1 MAPPLSSAALV
12 ISGKASSIPAGINSR
27 ITGRRNALLD
37 RIKSELAYF
46 NGLRRALARTTPVGK
61 NPTRTFCDLAD
72 ELAVKFGES
81 VALLSDRETFSYR
94 EWNGRANRYARW
106 AKSQGLVK
114 GDVVCLLMPNRPEY
128 LAIWLGLARAGL
140 ITALIN
146 TNVSGAS
153 LAHSVNIAAAKALIV
168 DAALLLQLASARG
181 QLNQPLSILAHGA
194 PATGAPEAVMPRI
207 DEIIETF
214 SDAPLR
220 PDERVALTIDD
231 GALYV
236 YTSGTTGMPK
246 AARITHSR
254 LQRMIFGFSAVT
266 NAKASDRMY
275 QCLPMYHSTGGVLA
289 TGAVLTVGGS
299 CFIRERFSAS
309 DFWNDIVRNQCTMFV
324 YVGELCRYLL
334 NAQPGPN
341 DRAHRIRLCF
351 GNGLRPDIFEAFR
364 DRFGIEQILEFYAAS
379 EGNVAL
385 FNLDSHPGAV
395 GRVPAWAKRSFPFKI
410 VAYDVE
416 RNIDKRDASGRCIE
430 CAIDEVGE
438 AIGEILDDPNK
449 PASRFDGYADAA
461 ATKAKILRDVFRDG
475 DAWFRT
481 GDLLRRDGAG
491 YYYFV
496 DRIGDTFRWKGENVS
511 TTEVSEAIATFPGVR
526 EANVYG
532 VAVPGNEGRAGM
544 AALVVDGVDQFDL
557 AALRAHIAAH
567 LPPYARP
574 VFLRFRR
581 DLDMTGTFK
590 QKKTELVA
598 EGFDLPEGADPVYF
612 DDRALGAYAPITS
625 RFVAALRAGSIKL

>member
-1 MAPPLSSAALV
+1 MF
-12 ISGKASSIPAGINSR
+12 
-27 ITGRRNALLD
+27 D
-37 RIKSELAYF
+37 RIKSEIAYLS
-46 NGLRRALARTTPVGK
+46 GLRRALARTTPVGK
-61 NPTRTFCDLAD
+61 NPTRTYCDLAD
-72 ELAVKFGES
+72 ELAIQYGDQT
-81 VALLSDRETFSYR
+81 ALLSDRETFSYR

-106 AKSQGLVK
+106 ARSQGLGK
-114 GDVVCLLMPNRPEY
+114 GDVVGLLMPNRPEY

-153 LAHSVNIAAAKALIV
+153 LAHSVNVAAAKALIV
-168 DAALLLQLASARG
+168 DASLAPQLATARD
-181 QLNQPLSILAHGA
+181 QLNQPLLILAHGA
-194 PATGAPEAVMPRI
+194 PPPGMAEPRI

-214 SDAPLR
+214 SDAPLT
-220 PDERVALTIDD
+220 PGERVALTIDD

-254 LQRMIFGFSAVT
+254 LQRMIYGFSAVM
-266 NAKASDRMY
+266 NAQASDRMY
-275 QCLPMYHSTGGVLA
+275 QSLPMYHSTGGVLA
-289 TGAVLTVGGS
+289 TGAVLSVGGS

-309 DFWNDIVRNQCTMFV
+309 DFWADIVRHQCTMFV

-334 NAQPGPN
+334 NAPPTPN
-341 DRAHRIRLCF
+341 DKAHRIRLCF
-351 GNGLRPDIFEAFR
+351 GNGLRPDIFTPFR
-364 DRFGIEQILEFYAAS
+364 DRFGIKQILEFYAAS

-395 GRVPAWAKRSFPFKI
+395 GRIPVWAKKSFPFKI

-416 RNIDKRDASGRCIE
+416 QNIDQRNAEGRCIE
-430 CAIDEVGE
+430 CAPNEVGE

-461 ATKAKILRDVFRDG
+461 ATKAKILRDVFREG
-475 DAWFRT
+475 DSWFRT
-481 GDLLRRDGAG
+481 GDLLRRDAAG
-491 YYYFV
+491 YFYFV

-532 VAVPGNEGRAGM
+532 VSVPGYEGRAGM
-544 AALVVDGVDQFDL
+544 AAMVVDDADHFDL
-557 AALRAHIAAH
+557 SGLRAHIAAH
-567 LPPYARP
+567 LPTYARP

-581 DLDMTGTFK
+581 DLDTTGTFK

-598 EGFDLPEGADPVYF
+598 EGFELPPGADPVYF
-612 DDRALGAYAPITS
+612 DDRTIGAYRPIAADFTS
-625 RFVAALRAGSIKL
+625 ALRAGSVKL

>member
-1 MAPPLSSAALV
+1 
-12 ISGKASSIPAGINSR
+12 
-27 ITGRRNALLD
+27 LLD
-37 RIKSELAYF
+37 RIKSEFAYLG
-46 NGLRRALARTTPVGK
+46 GLRRALARTTPVGK
-61 NPTRTFCDLAD
+61 NPTRTYCDLAD
-72 ELAVKFGES
+72 ELAAQYGDRI
-81 VALLSDRETFSYR
+81 ALLSDRETFSYR
-94 EWNGRANRYARW
+94 VWNGRANRYARW
-106 AKSQGLVK
+106 AKSQGLGK

-153 LAHSVNIAAAKALIV
+153 LAHSVNIAASKALIV
-168 DAALLLQLASARG
+168 DGSLMPQLASARE
-181 QLNQPLSILAHGA
+181 QLNQPLLILAHGA
-194 PATGAPEAVMPRI
+194 AQSGASEPRI
-207 DEIIETF
+207 DEIVETF
-214 SDAPLR
+214 SDAPLS
-220 PDERVALTIDD
+220 PDERVALTIED

-246 AARITHSR
+246 AAKITHSR
-254 LQRMIFGFSAVT
+254 LQRMIYGFSAVM
-266 NAKASDRMY
+266 NARPSDRMY

-299 CFIRERFSAS
+299 CFIRERFSAN
-309 DFWNDIVRNQCTMFV
+309 DFWGDVVRHQCTMFV

-334 NAQPGPN
+334 NAPPSPN
-341 DRAHRIRLCF
+341 DRAHGIRLCF
-351 GNGLRPDIFEAFR
+351 GNGLRPDIFTPFR
-364 DRFGIEQILEFYAAS
+364 DRFGIKQILEFYAAS

-395 GRVPAWAKRSFPFKI
+395 GRVPAWAKKSFPFKI

-416 RNIDKRDASGRCIE
+416 QNIDKRNADGRCIE
-430 CAIDEVGE
+430 CAVDEAGE
-438 AIGEILDDPNK
+438 AIGEILNDPAK

-461 ATKAKILRDVFRDG
+461 ATKAKILRDVFREG
-475 DAWFRT
+475 DSWFRT
-481 GDLLRRDGAG
+481 GDLLRRDASG
-491 YYYFV
+491 YFYFV

-511 TTEVSEAIATFPGVR
+511 TTEVAEAIATFPCVR

-532 VAVPGNEGRAGM
+532 VSVLGSEGRAGM
-544 AALVVDGVDQFDL
+544 AALVVDGVEHFDL
-557 AALRAHIAAH
+557 PGLRAHIAAH
-567 LPPYARP
+567 LPVYARP

-598 EGFDLPEGADPVYF
+598 EGFDLPPGADSVYF
-612 DDRALGAYAPITS
+612 DDRTLGAYVPLAADFMT
-625 RFVAALRAGSIKL
+625 ALRAGSVKL

>member
-1 MAPPLSSAALV
+1 MGG
-12 ISGKASSIPAGINSR
+12 GKRGARS
-27 ITGRRNALLD
+27 LFD
-37 RIKSELAYF
+37 RIKSEFAYLG
-46 NGLRRALARTTPVGK
+46 GLRRALARTTPVGK

-72 ELAVKFGES
+72 ELAAQYGDR
-81 VALLSDRETFSYR
+81 VALLSDRESFSYR
-94 EWNGRANRYARW
+94 VWNGRANRYARW
-106 AKSQGLVK
+106 ARAQGLGK

-128 LAIWLGLARAGL
+128 LAIWLGLGRAGL

-168 DAALLLQLASARG
+168 DTSLLPQLASARD
-181 QLNQPLSILAHGA
+181 QLNQPLLILAHGA
-194 PATGAPEAVMPRI
+194 PQAGTGEPRI
-207 DEIIETF
+207 DEIVETF
-214 SDAPLR
+214 SDAPLSAG
-220 PDERVALTIDD
+220 ERVALTIDD

-254 LQRMIFGFSAVT
+254 LQRMMYGFSAVM

-299 CFIRERFSAS
+299 CFIRERFSAG
-309 DFWNDIVRNQCTMFV
+309 DFWTDIVRQQCTMFV

-334 NAQPGPN
+334 NAPPGPN
-341 DRAHRIRLCF
+341 DKAHRIRLCF
-351 GNGLRPDIFEAFR
+351 GNGLRPDIFTTFR
-364 DRFGIEQILEFYAAS
+364 DRFGIKQILEFYAAS

-395 GRVPAWAKRSFPFKI
+395 GRIPVWAKHSFPFKI

-416 RNIDKRDASGRCIE
+416 QNIDKRNAEGRCIE
-430 CAIDEVGE
+430 CAPGEVGE

-461 ATKAKILRDVFRDG
+461 ATKAKILRDVFREG
-475 DAWFRT
+475 DSWFRT
-481 GDLLRRDGAG
+481 GDLLRRDTSG
-491 YYYFV
+491 YFYFV

-511 TTEVSEAIATFPGVR
+511 TTEVAEAIATFPGVR

-532 VAVPGNEGRAGM
+532 VSVPGNEGRAGM
-544 AALVVDGVDQFDL
+544 AALVVDDPDHFDV

-567 LPPYARP
+567 LPTYARP

-581 DLDMTGTFK
+581 NLEMTGTFK
-590 QKKTELVA
+590 QKKTDLVA
-598 EGFDLPEGADPVYF
+598 EGFDLPPGADPVYF
-612 DDRALGAYAPITS
+612 DNRTLGAYTPVDADVI
-625 RFVAALRAGSIKL
+625 AALRVGSVKL

>member
-1 MAPPLSSAALV
+1 
-12 ISGKASSIPAGINSR
+12 
-27 ITGRRNALLD
+27 LLE
-37 RIKSELAYF
+37 RIKSEIAYLG
-46 NGLRRALARTTPVGK
+46 GLRRALARTTPVGK
-61 NPTRTFCDLAD
+61 NPTRTYCDLAD
-72 ELAVKFGES
+72 ELAILHGDRI
-81 VALLSDRETFSYR
+81 ALLSDRETFSYR

-106 AKSQGLVK
+106 ARSQGLGK

-168 DAALLLQLASARG
+168 DASLMPLLAGVRD
-181 QLNQPLSILAHGA
+181 QLNQPIQILAHGA
-194 PATGAPEAVMPRI
+194 PQTGSATTAAARI
-207 DEIIETF
+207 DEIVETF
-214 SDAPLR
+214 ADSPLAA
-220 PDERVALTIDD
+220 DERVALTIDD

-254 LQRMIFGFSAVT
+254 LQRMIYGFSAVM
-266 NAKASDRMY
+266 NAQVSDRMY

-289 TGAVLTVGGS
+289 TGAVLSVGGS

-309 DFWNDIVRNQCTMFV
+309 DFWIDVVRHQCTIFA
-324 YVGELCRYLL
+324 YVGECCRYLL
-334 NAQPGPN
+334 NAPPGPN
-341 DRAHRIRLCF
+341 DKAHRIRLCF
-351 GNGLRPDIFEAFR
+351 GNGLRPDIFAAFR
-364 DRFGIEQILEFYAAS
+364 DRFGIRQILEFYAAS

-395 GRVPAWAKRSFPFKI
+395 GRIPAWAKKSFPFKI
-410 VAYDVE
+410 VAFDVE
-416 RNIDKRDASGRCIE
+416 RNIDKRNAEGRCIE
-430 CAIDEVGE
+430 CAPGEIGE
-438 AIGEILDDPNK
+438 AIGEILNDPNK

-461 ATKAKILRDVFRDG
+461 ATKAKILRDVFREG

-481 GDLLRRDGAG
+481 GDLLRRDAAG
-491 YYYFV
+491 YFYFV

-511 TTEVSEAIATFPGVR
+511 TTEVAEAIASFPGVR

-532 VAVPGNEGRAGM
+532 VAVPGYEGRAGM
-544 AALVVDGVDQFDL
+544 AALVVDGADHFDL
-557 AALRAHIAAH
+557 AGLRGHIAAH
-567 LPPYARP
+567 LPAYARP

-590 QKKTELVA
+590 QKKTDLVA
-598 EGFDLPEGADPVYF
+598 EGIDLSHGHDPVYW
-612 DDRALGAYAPITS
+612 DDRTHGAYRPLTAQFRS
-625 RFVAALRAGSIKL
+625 ALRDGSVKL

>member
-1 MAPPLSSAALV
+1 MGNAGRHPLF
-12 ISGKASSIPAGINSR
+12 
-27 ITGRRNALLD
+27 D
-37 RIKSELAYF
+37 RIRSELAYLG
-46 NGLRRALARTTPVGK
+46 GLRRALARTTPVGK
-61 NPTRTFCDLAD
+61 NPNRTYCDLAD
-72 ELAVKFGES
+72 ELAVQYGDRI
-81 VALLSDRETFSYR
+81 ALLSDRENFSYR
-94 EWNGRANRYARW
+94 QWNGRANRYARW
-106 AKSQGLVK
+106 AQSQGLGK

-168 DAALLLQLASARG
+168 DASLMAQLASARG
-181 QLNQPLSILAHGA
+181 QLNQPLLILAHGA
-194 PATGAPEAVMPRI
+194 SPTEATGSAEPRI
-207 DEIIETF
+207 DEIVETF

-220 PDERVALTIDD
+220 ADERVPLTIED

-254 LQRMIFGFSAVT
+254 LQRMIYGFSAVM
-266 NAKASDRMY
+266 NAGAGDRMY

-299 CFIRERFSAS
+299 CFIRERFSAG
-309 DFWNDIVRNQCTMFV
+309 DFWSDIVRHQCTMFV

-334 NAQPGPN
+334 NAPPGPQ
-341 DRAHRIRLCF
+341 DKAHHVRLCF
-351 GNGLRPDIFEAFR
+351 GNGLRPDIFSAFR
-364 DRFGIEQILEFYAAS
+364 DRFGIKQILEFYAAS

-395 GRVPAWAKRSFPFKI
+395 GRIPAWAKKSFPFKI
-410 VAYDVE
+410 VAFDVE
-416 RNIDKRDASGRCIE
+416 HNVDKRDAEGRCIE
-430 CAIDEVGE
+430 CSTDEIGE
-438 AIGEILDDPNK
+438 AIGEILNDPSK
-449 PASRFDGYADAA
+449 PASRFDGYSDAA
-461 ATKAKILRDVFRDG
+461 ATNAKILRDVFRQG

-481 GDLLRRDGAG
+481 GDLLRRDAAG
-491 YYYFV
+491 YFYFV

-532 VAVPGNEGRAGM
+532 VSVPGSEGRAGM
-544 AALVVDGVDQFDL
+544 AALVLEQADQFDL
-557 AALRAHIAAH
+557 PGLRAHIAAH

-574 VFLRFRR
+574 LFLRFRR

-598 EGFDLPEGADPVYF
+598 EGFDLPPGGDSVFF
-612 DDRALGAYAPITS
+612 DDRAMGAYSPVTADFMS
-625 RFVAALRAGSIKL
+625 AFRAGTVKL

>member
-1 MAPPLSSAALV
+1 MRSSFRAGQSKKADGPLF
-12 ISGKASSIPAGINSR
+12 
-27 ITGRRNALLD
+27 D
-37 RIKSELAYF
+37 RIRSEIAYF

-61 NPTRTFCDLAD
+61 NPTRTFCDLAE
-72 ELAVKFGES
+72 ELAVQFGEK
-81 VALLSDRETFSYR
+81 VALLSERETFSYR

-106 AKSQGLVK
+106 ARSAGLVK
-114 GDVVCLLMPNRPEY
+114 GDVVGLLMPNRPEY

-146 TNVSGAS
+146 TNVTSAS
-153 LAHSVNIAAAKALIV
+153 LAHSVNIAVAKALIV
-168 DAALLLQLASARG
+168 DASLLPQLVSARD
-181 QLNQPLSILAHGA
+181 QLNQPLLILSHGA
-194 PATGAPEAVMPRI
+194 FAQDSPEKDEARI
-207 DEIIETF
+207 DQIVESF
-214 SDAPLR
+214 SDSPLT
-220 PDERVALTIDD
+220 PEERVGVTIDD

-254 LQRMIFGFSAVT
+254 LLRMVHGFSAAMDARQT
-266 NAKASDRMY
+266 DRMY

-299 CFIRERFSAS
+299 CYIRERFSAS
-309 DFWNDIVRNQCTMFV
+309 DFWSDIVRQQCTLFV

-334 NAQPGPN
+334 NAPPGPN
-341 DRAHRIRLCF
+341 DKAHRIRLCF
-351 GNGLRPDIFEAFR
+351 GNGLRPDIFTAFR
-364 DRFGIEQILEFYAAS
+364 DRFGIPQILEFYAAS

-385 FNLDSHPGAV
+385 FNLDSHPGAI

-410 VAYDVE
+410 IAYDVE
-416 RNIDKRDASGRCIE
+416 GNVDKRNAEGRCIE
-430 CAIDEVGE
+430 CGIDEVGE
-438 AIGEILDDPNK
+438 AIGEILNDPSK

-461 ATKAKILRDVFRDG
+461 ATKAKILRDVFKEG
-475 DAWFRT
+475 DSWFRT
-481 GDLLRRDGAG
+481 GDLLRRDAAG

-511 TTEVSEAIATFPGVR
+511 TTEVAEAIATFPGIR

-532 VAVPGNEGRAGM
+532 VSVPGVEGRAGM
-544 AALVVDGVDQFDL
+544 ATLVADRPDDFDL
-557 AALRAHIAAH
+557 KGLRAHIASH
-567 LPPYARP
+567 LPAYARP

-598 EGFDLPEGADPVYF
+598 DGFDPTRSADPIYF
-612 DDRALGAYAPITS
+612 DDRTLGAYARVGPEL
-625 RFVAALRAGSIKL
+625 ALALRAGSVKL

>member
-1 MAPPLSSAALV
+1 LF
-12 ISGKASSIPAGINSR
+12 
-27 ITGRRNALLD
+27 D
-37 RIKSELAYF
+37 RIKSEIAYF

-61 NPTRTFCDLAD
+61 NPTRTYCDLAD
-72 ELAVKFGES
+72 ELAAQYGDRI
-81 VALLSDRETFSYR
+81 ALLSDRETFSYR

-106 AKSQGLVK
+106 ARAQGFGK
-114 GDVVCLLMPNRPEY
+114 GDVVGLFMPNRPEY
-128 LAIWLGLARAGL
+128 LAAWLGLARAGL

-153 LAHSVNIAAAKALIV
+153 LAHSVNIAGAKALIV
-168 DAALLLQLASARG
+168 DASLMPQLATARQ
-181 QLNQPLSILAHGA
+181 QLNQPLLILAHGA
-194 PATGAPEAVMPRI
+194 PDAGSAEPRI
-207 DEIIETF
+207 DELVAAY
-214 SDAPLR
+214 SDAPLT
-220 PDERVALTIDD
+220 PAERVALTIDD

-246 AARITHSR
+246 AAKITHSR
-254 LQRMIFGFSAVT
+254 LQRMIYGFSACM
-266 NAKASDRMY
+266 NAGPSDRMY

-309 DFWNDIVRNQCTMFV
+309 DFWADIVRQQCTMFA

-334 NAQPGPN
+334 NAPPGPY
-341 DRAHRIRLCF
+341 DKKHLVRLCF
-351 GNGLRPDIFEAFR
+351 GNGLRPDIFSAFR
-364 DRFGIEQILEFYAAS
+364 DRFGIKQIMEFYGAS

-395 GRVPAWAKRSFPFKI
+395 GRVPVWAKKSFPFKI
-410 VAYDVE
+410 IAYDVE
-416 RNIDKRDASGRCIE
+416 QNVDKRNAEGRCTE
-430 CAIDEVGE
+430 CPVDEIGE
-438 AIGEILDDPNK
+438 AIGEILNDPNK

-461 ATKAKILRDVFRDG
+461 ATNSKILRDVFREG

-481 GDLLRRDGAG
+481 GDLLRRDAAG
-491 YYYFV
+491 YFYFV

-511 TTEVSEAIATFPGVR
+511 TTEVGEAIATFPGVQ

-532 VAVPGNEGRAGM
+532 VSLPGYEGRAGM
-544 AALVVDGVDQFDL
+544 AALVVEDADRFDL
-557 AALRAHIAAH
+557 AGLRAHIAAH
-567 LPPYARP
+567 VPTYARP

-581 DLDMTGTFK
+581 GLDMTGTFK

-598 EGFDLPEGADPVYF
+598 EGFALPPGGDPVFF
-612 DDRALGAYAPITS
+612 DNRALGVYAPVDPNFAS
-625 RFVAALRAGSIKL
+625 ALRDGSIKL